1 MLKKATLTL
10 AVALAFS
17 QNGFAAAQ
25 PDYTVKRESVTST
38 NLSEVK
44 RALTYKRDIII
55 NDTAYMFSSK
65 TADQFGQTYTYTA
78 SDSAD
83 KLVIRERSNSL
94 SAILF
99 EDGVQK
105 SLSLT
110 NTGGTLSRYHVKV
123 TGNEPGVPGVQQT
136 SAAPYWHTLR
146 PSSYDTKRTVSET
159 ISELPED
166 AGAAFFISAE
176 N

>member
-1 MLKKATLTL
+1 M
-10 AVALAFS
+10 
-17 QNGFAAAQ
+17 
-25 PDYTVKRESVTST
+25 
-38 NLSEVK
+38 
-44 RALTYKRDIII
+44 
-55 NDTAYMFSSK
+55 
-65 TADQFGQTYTYTA
+65 
-78 SDSAD
+78 
-83 KLVIRERSNSL
+83 
-94 SAILF
+94 F

-166 AGAAFFISAE
+166 AGAAFFISADTFVTAE
-176 N
+176 AGAADTNDDISPQSILEQDLAVFNTALAEAGVDDVSVDVKNYYLIADDEGGFWASDDVMAKADIMQAQVQSVRAEV